1 MPAGIDSAP
10 MTERHPTT
18 RYWGFPPSDRPLT
31 EGIQRLNLRELA
43 ARPTR
48 FEHHLVVL
56 GRAGDAQL
64 EMATA
69 SEPLYFAHGNI
80 TDEYAIPM
88 NSGDALFDS
97 VPFRTFLMDRES
109 GDDLGRINHRSWD
122 LVLHPHG
129 YLHWPGRLR
138 PPFAPPRFPGDERRT
153 GLSLV
158 YCGYRPHPPHPERP
172 LRVSPGRE
180 DAAKSYTPEE
190 PPFHLVSLKD
200 DQAQVLG
207 RVATSRFELLVNPG
221 QLVAPR
227 GGYLCVV
234 TASGEVHAECDLLFL
249 PPGTSL
255 DCTGIER
262 ALWFCDAEHDAEPP
276 SEIWQRMPEPDFL
289 PFEEAAPG
297 ALPFAQG
304 ALKVESINDQL
315 VRVCIGETSSE
326 VPRYWL
332 ARFLF
337 RLGLHGYQI
346 GYLETYGGFFYDDQ
360 GGHRLGVR
368 GLGSIDIAPENIRD
382 TVERLYRAV
391 APPGYV
397 ERLK

>member
-1 MPAGIDSAP
+1 
-10 MTERHPTT
+10 
-18 RYWGFPPSDRPLT
+18 
-31 EGIQRLNLRELA
+31 
-43 ARPTR
+43 
-48 FEHHLVVL
+48 
-56 GRAGDAQL
+56 
-64 EMATA
+64 
-69 SEPLYFAHGNI
+69 
-80 TDEYAIPM
+80 
-88 NSGDALFDS
+88 
-97 VPFRTFLMDRES
+97 
-109 GDDLGRINHRSWD
+109 
-122 LVLHPHG
+122 
-129 YLHWPGRLR
+129 
-138 PPFAPPRFPGDERRT
+138 
-153 GLSLV
+153 
-158 YCGYRPHPPHPERP
+158 
-172 LRVSPGRE
+172 
-180 DAAKSYTPEE
+180 
-190 PPFHLVSLKD
+190 
-200 DQAQVLG
+200 

>member
-1 MPAGIDSAP
+1 MHHASHS
-10 MTERHPTT
+10 TQRHPTT
-18 RYWGFPPSDRPLT
+18 RHWRFPPSARPALPP
-31 EGIQRLNLRELA
+31 GVRRLNLRELA
-43 ARPTR
+43 ARPRR

-64 EMATA
+64 ELATA
-69 SEPLYFAHGNI
+69 SEPLYFSHGNI
-80 TDEYAIPM
+80 SDEYAISM

-97 VPFRTFLMDRES
+97 VPFRTFFADRQS
-109 GDDLGRINHRSWD
+109 GEDLGRINHRSWD

-138 PPFAPPRFPGDERRT
+138 PPFTPPRFPGDERRT

-158 YCGYRPHPPHPERP
+158 YCGYRSHPPHPERP
-172 LRVSPGRE
+172 LSVSPGRE
-180 DAAKSYTPEE
+180 DAAKSYGPKA
-190 PPFHLVSLKD
+190 PPFHLVGLKQD
-200 DQAQVLG
+200 DAQLLG
-207 RVATSRFELLVNPG
+207 RVDTSSLELLVQPREV
-221 QLVAPR
+221 VAPR

-249 PPGTSL
+249 PPGTTFDAS
-255 DCTGIER
+255 GIER
-262 ALWFCDAEHDAEPP
+262 ALWFSDAEHEAEPP
-276 SEIWQRMPEPDFL
+276 TQVWEQLPEPDFL
-289 PFEEAAPG
+289 PFEEAEPG
-297 ALPFAQG
+297 SLPFVQG
-304 ALKVESINDQL
+304 ELKVDAVDDQFA
-315 VRVCIGETSSE
+315 RVSIGERSSE

-368 GLGSIDIAPENIRD
+368 GLGAIDIAPGNIRE

-397 ERLK
+397 ERLS